1 LFTLNGEHL
10 ISQSLA
16 LCGGINVFAD
26 ESVLAPQ
33 IGKESVV
40 LSNPEVMFAS
50 VINGEANPLQMWLEW
65 NNLQAVKEQ
74 RLYLL
79 PADEITRAS
88 PRMLAAVVRACSL
101 MHQNKP
107 SG

>member
-1 LFTLNGEHL
+1 
-10 ISQSLA
+10 
-16 LCGGINVFAD
+16 
-26 ESVLAPQ
+26 
-33 IGKESVV
+33 
-40 LSNPEVMFAS
+40 
-50 VINGEANPLQMWLEW
+50 MWLEW

-101 MHQNKP
+101 MHQNEP
-107 SG
+107 SGSINE